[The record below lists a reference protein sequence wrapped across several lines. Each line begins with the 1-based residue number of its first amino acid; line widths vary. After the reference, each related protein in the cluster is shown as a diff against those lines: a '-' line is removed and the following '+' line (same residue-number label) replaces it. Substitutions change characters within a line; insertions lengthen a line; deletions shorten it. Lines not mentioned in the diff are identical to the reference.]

1 MDGALRETRISA
13 AFVAVADTLTTDF
26 DAVDLLHTLVSDCV
40 EILGMKAGGLM
51 LADGSGDLQLMTST
65 SEAAEF
71 VEVMQLNAASGPCID
86 CFTNGTAVSVSD
98 IGDEDSLWP
107 EFRTAAL
114 AQEFHSALATPM
126 RLRGRIIGTM
136 NLFGT
141 SIGDVDPRDAAVA
154 QALADVATIAILHER
169 VVREGQLIEEQLHR
183 ALDSRIM
190 IEQAKGVIASALAL
204 TMDEAFAILR
214 TYARGENLTIRSV
227 AERVSERALAVDDI
241 AKASHHTATN

>member
-1 MDGALRETRISA
+1 
-13 AFVAVADTLTTDF
+13 
-26 DAVDLLHTLVSDCV
+26 
-40 EILGMKAGGLM
+40 
-51 LADGSGDLQLMTST
+51 MTST

-86 CFTNGTAVSVSD
+86 CFTDGIAVSVSD
-98 IGDEDSLWP
+98 IGVQDSRWP

-114 AQEFHSALATPM
+114 AQEFHSALAAPM

-136 NLFGT
+136 NLFGA
-141 SIGDVDPRDAAVA
+141 SIGDVAPRDAAVA

-190 IEQAKGVIASALAL
+190 IEQAKGVIASSLAL
-204 TMDEAFAILR
+204 TMDEAFALLR
-214 TYARGENLTIRSV
+214 TYARGKNLTIRSV

-241 AKASHHTATN
+241 AKASKHSATN